1 MDTETTGLD
10 FKTGHR
16 IIEIG
21 CVEIVNRK
29 FTGNEYH
36 TYINPDRE
44 SDEGALRVHGLTAEF
59 LSDKPRFVEIYEDFI
74 DFIKDSELLIHNA
87 EFDIGFLDNEIKL
100 VSKDLNLVEKE
111 VLKITDTLQ
120 IAREKHP
127 GQRNS
132 LDALVSRY
140 EINGYDR
147 ELHGALLDSKI
158 LGDVYLSMTGGQSTL
173 DFTTNE
179 NDEKNIKTA
188 KEKSSSKKKLK
199 VINVRFVCQFLLTL
213 NNLVKNMIFKNTQ
226 ETLKTILKYLK
237 NLKLI
242 IFSFR
247 LLKIFIVSKLKIG
260 FF

>member
-1 MDTETTGLD
+1 MNRQIILDTETTGLD

-16 IIEIG
+16 VIEIG

-36 TYINPDRE
+36 TYINPERE
-44 SDEGALRVHGLTAEF
+44 SDEGALRVHGLTTEF
-59 LSDKPRFVEIYEDFI
+59 LSDKPKFSEIYEEFI
-74 DFIKDSELLIHNA
+74 HFIKDAELLIHNA

-100 VSKDLNLVEKE
+100 VSKDLNPIENE

-158 LGDVYLSMTGGQSTL
+158 LGDVYLSMTGGQSDL
-173 DFTTNE
+173 DFSNTEGNE
-179 NDEKNIKTA
+179 NNID
-188 KEKSSSKKKLK
+188 SSKDQIATRKKLK
-199 VINVRFVCQFLLTL
+199 VIKVSAEEKARNIEYLT
-213 NNLVKNMIFKNTQ
+213 KMKE
-226 ETLKTILKYLK
+226 ETDVEPIW
-237 NLKLI
+237 NQDHE
-242 IFSFR
+242 
-247 LLKIFIVSKLKIG
+247 
-260 FF
+260 

>member
-1 MDTETTGLD
+1 MNRQIILDTETTGLD

-21 CVEIVNRK
+21 CVEIINRK

-36 TYINPDRE
+36 TYINPDRD

-59 LSDKPRFVEIYEDFI
+59 LSDKPRFSEIYEDFI
-74 DFIKDSELLIHNA
+74 NFIKDSELLIHNA

-100 VSKDLNLVEKE
+100 VSKNLNPVEKE
-111 VLKITDTLQ
+111 VIKITDTLQ

-132 LDALVSRY
+132 LDALVNRY

-158 LGDVYLSMTGGQSTL
+158 LGDVYLSMTGGQSAL
-173 DFTTNE
+173 DFTA
-179 NDEKNIKTA
+179 NDSHKKNVDA
-188 KEKSSSKKKLK
+188 VKEKTSSRKKLK
-199 VINVRFVCQFLLTL
+199 VIKVSAKEKAR
-213 NNLVKNMIFKNTQ
+213 NLEYLAKMKEETDVEPIWNQ
-226 ETLKTILKYLK
+226 EHE
-237 NLKLI
+237 
-242 IFSFR
+242 
-247 LLKIFIVSKLKIG
+247 
-260 FF
+260 

>member
-1 MDTETTGLD
+1 MNRQIILDTETTGLD

-36 TYINPDRE
+36 TYINPDRD

-59 LSDKPRFVEIYEDFI
+59 LSDKPRFAEIYEDFI
-74 DFIKDSELLIHNA
+74 SFIKDSELLIHNA

-100 VSKDLNLVEKE
+100 VSKDLNSIEKE

-132 LDALVSRY
+132 LDALVNRY

-158 LGDVYLSMTGGQSTL
+158 LGDVYLSMTGGQSDL
-173 DFTTNE
+173 DFTTN
-179 NDEKNIKTA
+179 DIHEKNLEQV
-188 KEKSSSKKKLK
+188 KEKTSSKKKLK
-199 VINVRFVCQFLLTL
+199 VVKVSAKEKTR
-213 NNLVKNMIFKNTQ
+213 NLEYLAKMKE
-226 ETLKTILKYLK
+226 ETDVEPIW
-237 NLKLI
+237 NLEHE
-242 IFSFR
+242 
-247 LLKIFIVSKLKIG
+247 
-260 FF
+260 

>member
-1 MDTETTGLD
+1 MNRQIILDTETTGLD

-36 TYINPDRE
+36 TYINPDRD

-59 LSDKPRFVEIYEDFI
+59 LSDKPRFAEIYEDFI
-74 DFIKDSELLIHNA
+74 SFIKDSELLIHNA

-100 VSKDLNLVEKE
+100 VSKDLNSIEKE

-132 LDALVSRY
+132 LDALVNRY
-140 EINGYDR
+140 AINGYDR

-158 LGDVYLSMTGGQSTL
+158 LGDVYLSMTGGQSNL
-173 DFTTNE
+173 DFTTN
-179 NDEKNIKTA
+179 DSHEKNVEEV
-188 KEKSSSKKKLK
+188 KEKTSSRKKLK
-199 VINVRFVCQFLLTL
+199 VVKVSAKEKAR
-213 NNLVKNMIFKNTQ
+213 NLEYLAKMKE
-226 ETLKTILKYLK
+226 ETDVEPIW
-237 NLKLI
+237 NLEHE
-242 IFSFR
+242 
-247 LLKIFIVSKLKIG
+247 
-260 FF
+260 

>member
-1 MDTETTGLD
+1 MNRQIILDTETTGLD

-36 TYINPDRE
+36 TYINPGRD

-59 LSDKPRFVEIYEDFI
+59 LSDKPRFSEIYEDFI
-74 DFIKDSELLIHNA
+74 NFIKDSELLIHNA

-100 VSKDLNLVEKE
+100 VSKNLNPVEKE
-111 VLKITDTLQ
+111 VIKITDTLQ

-132 LDALVSRY
+132 LDALVNRY

-158 LGDVYLSMTGGQSTL
+158 LGDVYLSMTGGQSAL
-173 DFTTNE
+173 DFTA
-179 NDEKNIKTA
+179 NDSHKKNVEEV
-188 KEKSSSKKKLK
+188 KEKTSPRKKLK
-199 VINVRFVCQFLLTL
+199 VIKVSAKEKVR
-213 NNLVKNMIFKNTQ
+213 NLEYLAKMKEETDVEPIWNQ
-226 ETLKTILKYLK
+226 EHE
-237 NLKLI
+237 
-242 IFSFR
+242 
-247 LLKIFIVSKLKIG
+247 
-260 FF
+260 